1 MAIIRMIEGCDTFDE
16 VLLAAEVLY
25 KFCKK
30 EKEDKVDDMPM
41 PPGETGGESNEPA
54 NIPVTQQ
61 DDNPGEGSGDSGEQE
76 ITSQGD
82 QVASAPLSDEPE
94 VQTADALQGNLQ
106 DLINSESMENVYVE
120 IPQVDLKYI
129 IAEMMIFIKILTC
142 GSIIRRIIVRSIFL
156 KELMKSLLNSN
167 VMHRK
172 KLTIW

>member
-1 MAIIRMIEGCDTFDE
+1 
-16 VLLAAEVLY
+16 
-25 KFCKK
+25 
-30 EKEDKVDDMPM
+30 MPM
-41 PPGETGGESNEPA
+41 PPGEMGGESNEPA

-120 IPQVDLKYI
+120 IPHVNLKYI
-129 IAEMMIFIKILTC
+129 IAENDEVHKDIDMWFNHQKNNCSQSIFATSDEEFIK
-142 GSIIRRIIVRSIFL
+142 F
-156 KELMKSLLNSN
+156 N

-172 KLTIW
+172 KSIIW